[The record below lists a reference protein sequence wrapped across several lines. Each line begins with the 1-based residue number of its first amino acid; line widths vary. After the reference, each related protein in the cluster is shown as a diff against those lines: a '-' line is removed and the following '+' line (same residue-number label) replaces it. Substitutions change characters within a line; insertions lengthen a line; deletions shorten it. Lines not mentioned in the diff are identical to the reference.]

1 MALPQCEWNEER
13 RNLSCNFGHSTPRAP
28 GVSFCFLPAR
38 GMVMT
43 EYEIVSLL
51 REHVA
56 FMVSVLQ
63 WWVGITLG
71 ILVAVHVVGEELNG
85 FIVSILIVLYAAF
98 TAMLSGILASH
109 SERASRSDSGRFA
122 HSQRAGNGSKS
133 DSDDDS
139 RPTGRRS
146 ASTGCYAWHNLL
158 LGFVS
163 FNNRLRH
170 PSLHKDKTGLMVCVD
185 QLNPHLKAAGWA
197 MLW

>member
-1 MALPQCEWNEER
+1 
-13 RNLSCNFGHSTPRAP
+13 
-28 GVSFCFLPAR
+28 
-38 GMVMT
+38 MVMT

-109 SERASRSDSGRFA
+109 SERADQIVVDLRILREQGMEV
-122 HSQRAGNGSKS
+122 SQTVTMILDQQGGAPPPLVVTLGTICFWGLFLSTIAYVIHRYIKIKRA
-133 DSDDDS
+133 
-139 RPTGRRS
+139 
-146 ASTGCYAWHNLL
+146 
-158 LGFVS
+158 
-163 FNNRLRH
+163 
-170 PSLHKDKTGLMVCVD
+170 
-185 QLNPHLKAAGWA
+185 
-197 MLW
+197 